1 LYLAC
6 LACLPCHAFFLL
18 WPPNHLC
25 LCTFP
30 ASYLSLQLA
39 KQLLGTV
46 GSGWAARVFY
56 SDNGSTAI
64 EVALKMAF
72 RKYMADH
79 QLLEEGGSG
88 DSNSSGGGSSGS
100 SSLPELA
107 VVGLQEGYHG
117 DTLGAMDAVAPSP
130 FNGRLQ
136 TPWYT
141 GRGLF
146 LDPPTVALQQG
157 AWRVRLP
164 ADMQAAAAGAA
175 AAPAAEVQFGSQA
188 EVFALPQRMVAGPS
202 GQQQQSLY
210 SLYRSHIQQQL
221 EQYSQQQGQQ
231 RRLGALI
238 LEPVLQGAGGMRLI
252 DPLYQIALVE
262 VCRQVAPNRRRG
274 SAEDSALL
282 PLLPPTCACLYS
294 ADGAALRCIA
304 LPVACREAG
313 MPVIFDEVFTGFWR
327 LGATSGG
334 ALLGVHPDIAC
345 CAKLMTG
352 GLVPLAA
359 TLAGEAVFAA
369 FEGDSKMSALL
380 HGHSY
385 TAHAVGC
392 AAGVAALRLYRDPGV
407 NPNWCTPEA
416 PDRCQQQ
423 QQGGGGGGGCGCSA
437 PCGRLLPLWDEAAV
451 AALSQHPLVQ
461 GVVPLGTVL
470 AVQLR
475 SEDGAGGYASNAA
488 AAVVRRLRQV
498 GVFGRPLGDVV
509 YLMVTPMTE
518 HQQCADL
525 LGKLAAALDAPAA

>member
-1 LYLAC
+1 
-6 LACLPCHAFFLL
+6 
-18 WPPNHLC
+18 
-25 LCTFP
+25 
-30 ASYLSLQLA
+30 
-39 KQLLGTV
+39 V

-72 RKYMADH
+72 RKYIADH
-79 QLLEEGGSG
+79 QLLEEGGSDANSNSG
-88 DSNSSGGGSSGS
+88 DSSSSSGGSASSSSGGGGGS
-100 SSLPELA
+100 MPELA

-164 ADMQAAAAGAA
+164 ADMQAAAVAAA

-188 EVFALPQRMVAGPS
+188 EVFALPQRMAAAAPG
-202 GQQQQSLY
+202 GQQQTLY

-221 EQYSQQQGQQ
+221 EQYSQQQGQR

-238 LEPVLQGAGGMRLI
+238 LEPVLQGAGGMRLV
-252 DPLYQIALVE
+252 DPLYQRALVE
-262 VCRQVAPNRRRG
+262 VCRQVHPSPRRG
-274 SAEDSALL
+274 SAPAAQLQF
-282 PLLPPTCACLYS
+282 PTTNAS
-294 ADGAALRCIA
+294 ADNAGCPWCCLA
-304 LPVACREAG
+304 LPAPCREAG

-359 TLAGEAVFAA
+359 TLAREAVFAA
-369 FEGDSKMSALL
+369 FEGDSKMNALL

-392 AAGVAALRLYRDPGV
+392 AAGVAALRLYRDPLI

-416 PDRCQQQ
+416 PGRCQQQ
-423 QQGGGGGGGCGCSA
+423 LQQQGGGGGGCGCSA

-451 AALSQHPLVQ
+451 AALSWHPRVQ

-470 AVQLR
+470 AVQLC

-518 HQQCADL
+518 RQQCADL
-525 LGKLAAALDAPAA
+525 LGKLATALDAPAA